1 MCNEISYFI
10 LLIISDFIT
19 DFLVVFVIKIPQEET
34 PRFLKLEEVLV
45 INLIFNSLQVWTL
58 ILVILTD
65 IVCFYV
71 YEKKGNVIM
80 EYLNIPD
87 HLLKYSKHLQNVHF
101 KHQN

>member
-71 YEKKGNVIM
+71 YEY